1 MLWHERNGWNAWLRE
16 GTRLRNQA
24 AWAVRSAPRG
34 GTKQVHSDGRPTKA
48 HPAEPEHSARQRTLS
63 QSITRAKR

>member
-34 GTKQVHSDGRPTKA
+34 GTKQVYPDGRPTKA
-48 HPAEPEHSARQRTLS
+48 HPAEPEHSARQCTLS
-63 QSITRAKR
+63 QSITRDKR